1 MFDLKR
7 FLDSLVDENH
17 PFRKGPNL
25 WEGSALSLGR
35 LRERMKAFSPRDGAW
50 EEQQM
55 RFYFMRI
62 NKN

>member
-7 FLDSLVDENH
+7 FLDNLVEADH

-25 WEGSALSLGR
+25 WEGSALSL
-35 LRERMKAFSPRDGAW
+35 LKAKRIKLLVPQGSGW

>member
-7 FLDSLVDENH
+7 FLDGLVDENH
-17 PFRKGPNL
+17 PFRRGPNL
-25 WEGSALSLGR
+25 WEGSVMSL
-35 LRERMKAFSPRDGAW
+35 LKPRRIKLFIPRGGGW

-55 RFYFMRI
+55 RFYFMRL